1 MDFHAQE
8 ESDGVRFSFSTW
20 PTSRLE
26 ATRCIV
32 PLGCHYTPLKIIA
45 DGPPP
50 LPYEPIFCKGPC
62 GSVLNP
68 QCAVDFR
75 NRMWMCPFCTTRN
88 HFPHHYADIN
98 ESNLP
103 AELIPQFTTIEY
115 QLQRPYAAP
124 PIFLLVVDTSGKRP
138 ALRALPSPNHP
149 HLPRIPPGVTVSAHP
164 GKEKE
169 LQALKDSLMMALNL
183 IPENSRVALITFGTT
198 VQVHLPRQQL
208 IAAPPPPPRHHLP

>member
-32 PLGCHYTPLKIIA
+32 PLGCHYTPLKVIT

-50 LPYEPIFCKGPC
+50 LPYEPIICKGPC

-68 QCAVDFR
+68 YCQVDFR

-115 QLQRPYAAP
+115 QLQRPYSAP
-124 PIFLLVVDTSGKRP
+124 PIFLLVVDTSGSLSLTCP
-138 ALRALPSPNHP
+138 APCSTCHFI
-149 HLPRIPPGVTVSAHP
+149 IPIRRWRDAHFFVP
-164 GKEKE
+164 CKEKE

-183 IPENSRVALITFGTT
+183 IPENSRVALITYGTT
-198 VQVHLPRQQL
+198 VQVRHRALPCST
-208 IAAPPPPPRHHLP
+208 